1 MSEEFKNRKGVQ
13 GRERYNWATAPDAAG
28 DYFDRCP
35 RCESD
40 DMRVTVRKDGKRL
53 AECELCGFLDHF
65 DPNRKQP
72 GEAHKNAEQ
81 PDGVLLE
88 CASNIKPEP
97 IRPLWPGHLAL
108 GKTHILSGDGGAGK
122 TTLATAMISIV
133 TTGGFWPDG
142 TRSMRGD
149 VLIWSGED
157 DPSDTLVPRLMAH
170 GADLSRVYFVCN
182 VREDGEL
189 RPFNPATDVTAL
201 AHATQGINELRLILV
216 DPIVSAV
223 TGDSHKNTE
232 VRRGLQPLVDLAANT
247 GAALLGIT
255 HFSKGGGGTDP
266 TKRVVGSIAFGA
278 VARVVMVAAKVKNED
293 GTERRILARSKSNI
307 GPDDGGFEYSVEQ
320 AEPLPGIHTT
330 RIAWGA
336 PLKGD
341 ARELLAEPEMTGE
354 RSTLNDA
361 CDFLAER
368 LALGTCPAKV
378 LLEEAAAAGF
388 SRTTL
393 HRASEKLRVRKRKG
407 GLNGGWYWS
416 LRTTE
421 SPEDSEETT
430 EETQLVNVGNMKSS
444 ESSEPSETFSE
455 EVKA

>member
-1 MSEEFKNRKGVQ
+1 MRPG
-13 GRERYNWATAPDAAG
+13 RYNWRRAESAG
-28 DYFDRCP
+28 EYFDQCP
-35 RCESD
+35 QCGSD
-40 DMRVTVRKDGKRL
+40 DLRVTVHPGKRRAQ
-53 AECELCGFLDHF
+53 AECKLCGFFDGF
-65 DPNRKQP
+65 DPRRDQMGPVEEP
-72 GEAHKNAEQ
+72 GP
-81 PDGVLLE
+81 PDGVLLK
-88 CASNIKPEP
+88 CASSIKPEP
-97 IRPLWPGHLAL
+97 IRPLWAGHLAL
-108 GKTHILSGDGGAGK
+108 GKLTIEAGDGGTGK
-122 TTLATAMISIV
+122 TTLATCFVAIV
-133 TTGGFWPDG
+133 TTGGHWPDG
-142 TRSMRGD
+142 TRSLKGD

-157 DPSDTLVPRLMAH
+157 DPADTLIPRLMAH
-170 GADLSRVYFVCN
+170 GADLSRVYFVDN

-189 RPFNPATDVTAL
+189 RPFDPSKDAAAL
-201 AHATQGINELRLILV
+201 AQAAQKIPELRLILV

-232 VRRGLQPLVDLAANT
+232 VRRGLQPLVDLAAST

-255 HFSKGGGGTDP
+255 HFSKGGTGTDP

-278 VARVVMVAAKVKNED
+278 VARVVMVAAKVKNEA
-293 GTERRILARSKSNI
+293 GIERRILARSKSNI

-336 PLKGD
+336 PLKGN
-341 ARELLAEPEMTGE
+341 ARELLAEPETTGE

-368 LALGTCPAKV
+368 LAIGTCPAKV

-388 SRTTL
+388 SRTTM

-407 GLNGGWYWS
+407 GLNGGWYWT
-416 LRTTE
+416 LRTTDT
-421 SPEDSEETT
+421 PEDSEETA
-430 EETQLVNVGNMKSS
+430 EETQVVNVGNVESS
-444 ESSEPSETFSE
+444 ESSGPSETFGE